1 MEREKEFSMKKNIN
15 KFFFLPK
22 DQHLFD
28 YDQIFSVSSMWVE
41 LGMENTEATYDLYV
55 RGMPKNRNFLLFG
68 GLEEIIEG
76 ILNWNFTKS
85 EVDFLLKN
93 EIITP
98 KMAGLLK
105 KYKFSGDIWAMPEG
119 TVFFPEEPLVR
130 ITGKIWE
137 VNLFT
142 FFLINAVT
150 SNSIFLS
157 KAVRSFLATGDKIK
171 VVTCPVTRAH
181 SNEASLKF
189 GRAVYLLGA
198 PSAIVPAF
206 ARKYNLPTTKVN
218 TKAYHAFISSFSSEL
233 EAMKKAVSV
242 FPNISFMV
250 DTYNLKQGIK
260 NAISVAKEQQAKGRE
275 TLSAVV
281 IDSGKNVKHFAQQA
295 RYARKELNKAGF
307 KNIKVNLSGN
317 FTENKLAELVKLKA
331 PVNGVVICTD
341 LVTSSDDP
349 KMEVV
354 LKLAEFKHNNE
365 VQHALKLS
373 YGKISLPGKKQVFR
387 KLKLQKLSEDI
398 IGLEEERLG
407 IPMLSHWIKNGKLIK
422 PLPNLDEIKK
432 YLHNQ
437 LMMLPEKFRQVEKV
451 YPHKVLISKK
461 LQQLFKKAQTQ
472 HLQKTT

>member
-1 MEREKEFSMKKNIN
+1 MNKNIN
-15 KFFFLPK
+15 KFFFLPE

-41 LGMENTEATYDLYV
+41 LGMENVEATYDLYV

-68 GLEEIIEG
+68 GLEEIVEG
-76 ILNWNFTKS
+76 LLNWHFTKS

-93 EIITP
+93 QIITP
-98 KMAGLLK
+98 KMAKILRT
-105 KYKFSGDIWAMPEG
+105 YRFTGDILAMQEG
-119 TVFFPEEPLVR
+119 TVFFPEEPVVR

-142 FFLINAVT
+142 FFLMNAIT
-150 SNSIFLS
+150 SNTIFLS
-157 KAVRSFLATGDKIK
+157 KAVRSFLASEGKIK

-181 SNEASLKF
+181 SNESSLKF

-218 TKAYHAFISSFSSEL
+218 TKAYHAFISSFSSEI
-233 EAMKKAVSV
+233 EAMRKAVSV

-250 DTYNLKQGIK
+250 DTYNVKQGVA
-260 NAISVAKEQQAKGRE
+260 NAITIAKEQLAKGRE

-281 IDSGKNVKHFAQQA
+281 IDSGKDVKHFADQA
-295 RYARKELNKAGF
+295 QYARKELNKAGLEH
-307 KNIKVNLSGN
+307 IKVNVSGN
-317 FTENKLAELVKLKA
+317 FTEERLTELVKLKA

-354 LKLAEFKHNNE
+354 LKLAEF
-365 VQHALKLS
+365 QHQNAIHYATKLS
-373 YGKISLPGKKQVFR
+373 YGKVSYPGKKQVFR
-387 KLKLQKLSEDI
+387 ILNKAGKLNYDV
-398 IGLEEERLG
+398 IGLENEKYGQPL
-407 IPMLSHWIKNGKLIK
+407 LSFLVKKGVLQKKLPSLEK
-422 PLPNLDEIKK
+422 IKK
-432 YLHNQ
+432 YLKSQ
-437 LMMLPEKFRQVEKV
+437 LSLLPPSLKKINSTTVYKV
-451 YPHKVLISKK
+451 KVSKK
-461 LQQLFKKAQTQ
+461 LKQLFLRVKKINT
-472 HLQKTT
+472 